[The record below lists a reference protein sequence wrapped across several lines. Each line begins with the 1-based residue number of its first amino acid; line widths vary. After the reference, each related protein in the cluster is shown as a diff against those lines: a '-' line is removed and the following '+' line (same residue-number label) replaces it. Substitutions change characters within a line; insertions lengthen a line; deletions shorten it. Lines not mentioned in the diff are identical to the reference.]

1 MESNFPAELEPQH
14 PPPRP
19 WSRARPSTHKAIG
32 PPASPPESPTPQPR
46 SAATARPAQS
56 RSREPPPADISQSAS
71 SSASSRRPLSVLPR
85 ARPRAPPLPIEI
97 QTPPWSRPP
106 GRMLLLKQDILQ
118 SSPCIPRLIPASSNR
133 REPARGTRVRVPLAR
148 FQRLGFWLCA
158 PVSRQPQEFGI
169 PRLRIKTCGRDNGA
183 QTEPRV

>member
-1 MESNFPAELEPQH
+1 MVKSSTFDPQGHRPTRQSSRKPDTAAPLRSDRPTCTVALPRAAARRHFPVCFLK
-14 PPPRP
+14 RF
-19 WSRARPSTHKAIG
+19 I
-32 PPASPPESPTPQPR
+32 
-46 SAATARPAQS
+46 
-56 RSREPPPADISQSAS
+56 PPPALRPPTGPPPCAS
-71 SSASSRRPLSVLPR
+71 SANRNPDSSVVP
-85 ARPRAPPLPIEI
+85 
-97 QTPPWSRPP
+97 PP

-133 REPARGTRVRVPLAR
+133 REPAQGTRVRVPLAR